1 MELSE
6 KLINNI
12 LGYLSEQP
20 YMSVAGLINNIQK
33 ECIPKPIKKEDVKK
47 EDKKV

>member
-33 ECIPKPIKKEDVKK
+33 ECIPKPIKKDDKK
-47 EDKKV
+47 EDKKI